1 MVSITKISSKGQV
14 VIPSEIR
21 ERLKLNEGNLFIV
34 SDNGES
40 ILLKKME
47 LPKVKTWEESTKPFR
62 VAAAKSNFTKGDLNR
77 LIQESRLNR

>member
-1 MVSITKISSKGQV
+1 MVSITKISSKGQI

-34 SDNGES
+34 SDNEES

-47 LPKVKTWEESTKPFR
+47 LPKIKTWEDAVKPFR
-62 VAAAKSNFTKGDLNR
+62 TAAAKSNFTKGDLDR
-77 LIQESRLNR
+77 LIQESRLNK

>member
-21 ERLKLNEGNLFIV
+21 QRLKLNEGNLFIV
-34 SDNGES
+34 SDNEES

-47 LPKVKTWEESTKPFR
+47 LPKVKTWEEAVKPFR
-62 VAAAKSNFTKGDLNR
+62 IAAEKSNFTKGDLDR
-77 LIQESRLNR
+77 LIQESRLNK